1 MINVEEV
8 LYRGALLDNKQ
19 IETYRSAVGTYSSWY
34 SFIST
39 TKDLD
44 IALIR
49 GNNSCPLCI
58 IVVYLILLKATN
70 QSNTGKNNKESLETL
85 DHEENVSDNGIDGGI
100 EDALTCVVHQ
110 IPTSI
115 ADQEL
120 QASDSDD
127 KIFTTKLEQST
138 R

>member
-1 MINVEEV
+1 MFLFRPSNNNQLFVALSRCNSNDERTDDDTAEV
-8 LYRGALLDNKQ
+8 DK
-19 IETYRSAVGTYSSWY
+19 
-34 SFIST
+34 
-39 TKDLD
+39 
-44 IALIR
+44 
-49 GNNSCPLCI
+49 
-58 IVVYLILLKATN
+58 LLKATN